1 MLVALALALSLVA
14 QPAPPDTVVLRNG
27 SVLRGT
33 VVQDTPESLVI
44 ELDSGESWTVPRD
57 TIERVELSP
66 VRPSAPAE
74 AQPPPPEAP
83 PVLTPVAAAPPS
95 DEPPPDLG
103 YVPFFALGVSTGVAL
118 PLGNLDGM
126 GLALG
131 SAVSPM
137 WTFTFEGAVRPV
149 PELEVGLQMLFG
161 VGVTR
166 DPLDGYCVAAGASC
180 SSFDV
185 VVAGFS
191 RVNLTPRGAVNPW
204 LMASFGWEGFSVS
217 NDYQDAFDYSGWQAG
232 GQVGVDLRWGGG
244 SALTFLGGARL
255 GEFTS
260 LRVTGYLPEIPFSPA
275 LHGWIDVAIRATFG
289 FF

>member
-1 MLVALALALSLVA
+1 MLAALALALSLA
-14 QPAPPDTVVLRNG
+14 APPDTVVLRNG

-33 VVQDTPESLVI
+33 VVQETPETVVI
-44 ELDSGESWTVPRD
+44 ELDSGESWSVPRD
-57 TIERVELSP
+57 TIERVEVSP
-66 VRPSAPAE
+66 VRPPVQTEAPPA
-74 AQPPPPEAP
+74 APGIPPGPPPETP
-83 PVLTPVAAAPPS
+83 P
-95 DEPPPDLG
+95 EPPPDLG

-118 PLGNLDGM
+118 PLGNLDGT

-137 WTFTFEGAVRPV
+137 WTFTFEAAVRPL
-149 PELEVGLQMLFG
+149 PELEVGLQTLLG

-166 DPLDGYCVAAGASC
+166 DPLDGYCVAAGSSC
-180 SSFDV
+180 GSFDV

-191 RVNLTPRGAVNPW
+191 RLNLAPHDGVNPW
-204 LMASFGWEGFSVS
+204 VLASFGWEGFLVS
-217 NDYQDAFDYSGWQAG
+217 NDYNDSFEYSGWQAG

-260 LRVTGYLPEIPFSPA
+260 LRVIGYLPEIPFSPA
-275 LHGWIDVAIRATFG
+275 LHGWIDVAVRATFG